1 METKIDIRKADEN
14 MPLRLVPVR
23 ISDKDLKTLAEKC
36 GRDGITVQELFE
48 VFVGDLIGG
57 VFYSGS
63 DEGMYADQWYD
74 RHGFSWMN
82 EDSLLSHILDYGSAS
97 AVEDFLDAWD
107 EREYYKS
114 HPEDMDP
121 EEYQWWE
128 SDITE
133 TLEGFKGVPTED
145 DIKGLRIWLD
155 EFRRLSG
162 SLEAAGR

>member
-1 METKIDIRKADEN
+1 MGAKIDIRKADEN
-14 MPLRLVPVR
+14 IPLRSVPVR
-23 ISDKDLKTLAEKC
+23 ISDKDLKALAEKC

-48 VFVGDLIGG
+48 VFVGDLTGG

-82 EDSLLSHILDYGSAS
+82 EDILLSHLLDYGSAS
-97 AVEDFLDAWD
+97 SVEEFLSAWD

-114 HPEDMDP
+114 HPEEADP

-128 SDITE
+128 DDIAE
-133 TLEGFKGVPTED
+133 ALDGFKRSPTED
-145 DIKGLRIWLD
+145 DINTLRSWLD
-155 EFRRLSG
+155 EFRMLSG
-162 SLEAAGR
+162 QPEEAG